1 MKKRTIIWLSALL
14 ALLLGIVSMAS
25 IADSALD
32 IALNASGGSLS
43 FINDGAYPW
52 QVVSIDGRTAA
63 MSGNRGCHST
73 DSSVSLTAYVGEGQS
88 LEFDWNVDSEAYTTL
103 IPRDYLGFAVDGEY
117 MDFIHSTE
125 ENTPLGWQHYVW
137 TAEEAG
143 TYTFEWIYVKDSTVS
158 AGEDCGYLDNV
169 EITGEEILPPTP
181 TPPPQPGESFTIYCE
196 DFSAQPDDWWN
207 DDFDGD
213 GNYWE
218 WGTAYGHDAPGAIY
232 SYSYLDWGGALTPD
246 NQACTPE
253 FTIPEGVSEATL
265 SFWLY
270 SMDDEYCFEHID
282 VLLVSIE
289 ENFYGGYDLYELA
302 ELGSITLSDG
312 EWHEYSFDL
321 TQFAGYEDVNIAFV
335 HRDVTD
341 QYGIVL
347 DDVIISATMGGGA
360 EEPIIGDVNGD
371 GLITSSDAVLIIRHG
386 MGLVSLSEEL
396 LPLADVNS
404 DGTVNTADAVTVMR
418 MSMGL

>member
-1 MKKRTIIWLSALL
+1 MKKRTIIWLSVLL

-117 MDFIHSTE
+117 MDFIHSSE

-169 EITGEEILPPTP
+169 
-181 TPPPQPGESFTIYCE
+181 
-196 DFSAQPDDWWN
+196 
-207 DDFDGD
+207 
-213 GNYWE
+213 
-218 WGTAYGHDAPGAIY
+218 
-232 SYSYLDWGGALTPD
+232 
-246 NQACTPE
+246 
-253 FTIPEGVSEATL
+253 
-265 SFWLY
+265 
-270 SMDDEYCFEHID
+270 
-282 VLLVSIE
+282 
-289 ENFYGGYDLYELA
+289 
-302 ELGSITLSDG
+302 
-312 EWHEYSFDL
+312 
-321 TQFAGYEDVNIAFV
+321 
-335 HRDVTD
+335 
-341 QYGIVL
+341 
-347 DDVIISATMGGGA
+347 
-360 EEPIIGDVNGD
+360 
-371 GLITSSDAVLIIRHG
+371 
-386 MGLVSLSEEL
+386 
-396 LPLADVNS
+396 
-404 DGTVNTADAVTVMR
+404 
-418 MSMGL
+418 